1 MGLTLSL
8 VGHNLWMIY
17 CKAPFDPEAVASTG
31 NNYQEKEVSNII
43 YDVMS
48 KLSAQDRK
56 IFMMKKFDGKSYKEI
71 SEELGIT
78 TSVIDHSLRNTT
90 AKMKVA
96 LADYTAVLL
105 MILSLNSSL

>member
-1 MGLTLSL
+1 MEIYTRTIENCD
-8 VGHNLWMIY
+8 VANL
-17 CKAPFDPEAVASTG
+17 
-31 NNYQEKEVSNII
+31 QEKEVSNII

-78 TSVIDHSLRNTT
+78 PSVIDHSLRNTT

-96 LADYTAVLL
+96 LADYIPMLLALISVLEK
-105 MILSLNSSL
+105 